1 MFCWL
6 FYTVLGPD
14 ISLQDLLLNLMLI
27 SIWNLNCF
35 RDTSRFSAFNK
46 RMITRMGN
54 RIALKARPV
63 SIPAAGPQL
72 FRMTQTVRLFI
83 SQGYLSLIR
92 IENISFVLF
101 CCSVSTI
108 ISSQM
113 CIACHL
119 GLISFHP
126 CASFTALSCQ
136 VSLHYFIYVYLSIS
150 YLYYL

>member
-1 MFCWL
+1 MFCCL

-35 RDTSRFSAFNK
+35 RATSRFSAFNK

-54 RIALKARPV
+54 YIALKARPV

-72 FRMTQTVRLFI
+72 FRVTQTVRLFI
-83 SQGYLSLIR
+83 SQGHLGLIR
-92 IENISFVLF
+92 IENISFVLSSDF
-101 CCSVSTI
+101 SSDSTI

-119 GLISFHP
+119 GLMSFRP
-126 CASFTALSCQ
+126 CASFTIQHCI
-136 VSLHYFIYVYLSIS
+136 VSHIYII
-150 YLYYL
+150 

>member
-46 RMITRMGN
+46 RMITGMGN
-54 RIALKARPV
+54 HIALKARPV

-72 FRMTQTVRLFI
+72 FRVTQTVRLFI
-83 SQGYLSLIR
+83 SQGHLSLIR
-92 IENISFVLF
+92 IENISFVLIF
-101 CCSVSTI
+101 VLFPPLI
-108 ISSQM
+108 LLSS
-113 CIACHL
+113 AHT
-119 GLISFHP
+119 
-126 CASFTALSCQ
+126 CA
-136 VSLHYFIYVYLSIS
+136 
-150 YLYYL
+150 